1 VFGPGRYL
9 SIYLLIALV
18 GWSLQRP
25 RLALPRAGIALVV
38 DGVRLCARLEVH
50 VEVGSDLKAWL
61 HLDVDEL
68 IHWLLHW
75 LPRLSPQP
83 RGRLVEVVRSLRP
96 RPW

>member
-9 SIYLLIALV
+9 SIYLLIVRV

-25 RLALPRAGIALVV
+25 RLAFPRAGIALVV

-50 VEVGSDLKAWL
+50 VGVDSDLKAWL

-83 RGRLVEVVRSLRP
+83 RGRLVEVVRSLHP